1 MRIIF
6 SVLFYL
12 CFLSIKAQ
20 TIQSHFQGASSA
32 YRAEDY
38 SQMLVEI
45 KKAHSLSPQHQT
57 LIYHLAKAYSLNSN
71 IDSANFWLRKVVSI
85 DAKNYDIESDDFEN
99 LKNTKAYK
107 DISAYQVEMLKP
119 IIKSDTAIVIPNE
132 ELHIEDVAYNPYDDS
147 YLLSSIN
154 RRNLYKYKRG
164 ELNPLFVNNFPLAIT
179 GMAIQ
184 DNILWFTGAGFSQ
197 AEIDENDSNFE
208 TSKLYKADLKTAV
221 VLDSFSVEN
230 SKTNVFGD
238 VILSVSGNVLVSD
251 SKTNT
256 VYRLENGKLN
266 EWISSDEILSLQ
278 GIAQIGKRMFLADY
292 VKGLFVF
299 DTVENSIGKI
309 ETLPDLALKGIDG
322 LYAYKNGLIAIQNGV
337 NPHRISYL
345 QFDEE
350 YTKVKSFE
358 YLERNHPAM
367 GEPTL
372 GYLHKD
378 SLVYVATS
386 FWGLNEKGKVNNEKG
401 INPVILRMPL
411 ANSLKSN

>member
-1 MRIIF
+1 VRIIF